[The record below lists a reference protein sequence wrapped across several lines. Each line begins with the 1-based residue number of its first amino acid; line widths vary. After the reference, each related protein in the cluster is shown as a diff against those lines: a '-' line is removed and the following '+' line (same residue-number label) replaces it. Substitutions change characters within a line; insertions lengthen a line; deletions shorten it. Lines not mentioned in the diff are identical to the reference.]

1 MSGVERQGA
10 MARPSKLTPETQA
23 TSVAGIRAGA
33 FNWVAAQSAG
43 VAPTTFYRWM
53 DEGEQADSGPSRE
66 FHDTVCE
73 ARASARVTAEQR
85 VFEDNPLAWL
95 RYGPGRERDG
105 ESGWTESVKNA
116 LSNQSEATHTVAVLT
131 LDMGPDDDDA
141 QS

>member
-1 MSGVERQGA
+1 

-23 TSVAGIRAGA
+23 IIAESIRAGA

-53 DEGEQADSGPSRE
+53 AEGEQAESGPSRA

-73 ARASARVTAEQR
+73 AHAVARVDAERR
-85 VFEDNPLAWL
+85 VFEDNALAWL

-105 ESGWTESVKNA
+105 EPGWTESGKRDV
-116 LSNQSEATHTVAVLT
+116 TVPGDVFHEVEVYGRKSR
-131 LDMGPDDDDA
+131 LDFITDGY
-141 QS
+141 